1 MVSGAMRAAVV
12 TVSDRSFRG
21 ERADMSGPVLTRLLE
36 AMGAEVVESL
46 IVPDDQAMIAQTLI
60 RLSDAAACELVV
72 TTGGT
77 GVSPRDV
84 TPEAT
89 RSVVEKTLP
98 GMEEAIR
105 QESLTR
111 TPFAMLSRAVVGVRR
126 RTLIINLPGSPK
138 AVQECFAVVHPVLA
152 HAVALLRD
160 ENPYAEADHTCR
172 PRRSSP

>member
-1 MVSGAMRAAVV
+1 MRAAVV
-12 TVSDRSFRG
+12 TISDRSFRG
-21 ERADMSGPVLTRLLE
+21 ERPDAGGPAVKRFLE
-36 AMGAEVVESL
+36 AAGVDVMESA
-46 IVPDDQAMIAQTLI
+46 IVPDDAPAIVSLLI
-60 RLSDAAACELVV
+60 RLSDFDACDLIV

-77 GVSPRDV
+77 GLSPRDV

-89 RSVVEKTLP
+89 GKVIQRRLP

-105 QESLTR
+105 LESLRR
-111 TPFAMLSRAVVGVRR
+111 TPYAMLSRGLVGARG

-138 AVQECFAVVHPVLA
+138 AVQECFRVVQPVLA

-172 PRRSSP
+172 PRHSSS